1 MSKNESEKTWV
12 STGMNNKREGGKKN
26 EEREREKKSDIK
38 LK

>member
-12 STGMNNKREGGKKN
+12 STGMNNKREGGKKKRGT
-26 EEREREKKSDIK
+26 RERKKSDIK